1 MLIPSFVHI
10 IRQPDTV
17 NLGPFMRLRPRTIYL
32 LNQANYALRSM
43 LDAKLRAV
51 SMTGIQY
58 TVLSLVERHEGISS
72 AELSR
77 RFFVT
82 AQTMNEIINGM
93 VGRLL
98 LSRKGDPDNRRILR
112 LKLTARGRKTLN
124 ECDAIADEIEH
135 AAFDWMGAEQEKLR
149 ESLRGLTHGLRE
161 RGLMSLNQ
169 PVPRSMSPRRR
180 IGPPR
185 S

>member
-1 MLIPSFVHI
+1 
-10 IRQPDTV
+10 
-17 NLGPFMRLRPRTIYL
+17 MRLRPRTIYL

-93 VGRLL
+93 VRRLL
-98 LSRKGDPDNRRILR
+98 LSRKEDPNNKRILR
-112 LKLTARGRKTLN
+112 LKLTARGRKTLK
-124 ECDAIADEIEH
+124 ECDAVADEIEH
-135 AAFDWMGAEQEKLR
+135 AAFDWMAADERETLR
-149 ESLRGLTHGLRE
+149 EGLHTLTRGLRE
-161 RGLMSLNQ
+161 RGLMSSNQ
-169 PVPRSMSPRRR
+169 PVPRTMTPHRR
-180 IGPPR
+180 IVAPR

>member
-1 MLIPSFVHI
+1 
-10 IRQPDTV
+10 
-17 NLGPFMRLRPRTIYL
+17 MRLRPRTIYL

-58 TVLSLVERHEGISS
+58 TILSLVDRHEGISS

-93 VGRLL
+93 VRRLL
-98 LSRKGDPDNRRILR
+98 LSRKEDPNNKRILR
-112 LKLTARGRKTLN
+112 LKLTARGRKTLK
-124 ECDAIADEIEH
+124 ECDAIADEIEQI
-135 AAFDWMGAEQEKLR
+135 AFDWMAADEREKLR
-149 ESLRGLTHGLRE
+149 NSLRTLTRGLRE
-161 RGLMSLNQ
+161 RGLMSSNQ
-169 PVPRSMSPRRR
+169 PVPRSMAPHRR
-180 IGPPR
+180 IGQPR

>member
-1 MLIPSFVHI
+1 
-10 IRQPDTV
+10 
-17 NLGPFMRLRPRTIYL
+17 MRLRPRTIYL

-43 LDAKLRAV
+43 LDTRLRTV

-58 TVLSLVERHEGISS
+58 TILSLVERYEGISS

-77 RFFVT
+77 RFYVT

-93 VGRLL
+93 VRRLL
-98 LSRKGDPDNRRILR
+98 LSRKEDPNNKRILR
-112 LKLTARGRKTLN
+112 LKLTARGRKTLK

-135 AAFDWMGAEQEKLR
+135 VAFDWMAADERETLR
-149 ESLRGLTHGLRE
+149 EGLRTLTHGLRE

-169 PVPRSMSPRRR
+169 PVARTTTPARRSVSRR
-180 IGPPR
+180 

>member
-1 MLIPSFVHI
+1 
-10 IRQPDTV
+10 
-17 NLGPFMRLRPRTIYL
+17 MRLRPRTIYL

-43 LDAKLRAV
+43 LDAKLRIV

-93 VGRLL
+93 VDRFL
-98 LSRKGDPDNRRILR
+98 LSRTEDSNNKRILR
-112 LKLTARGRKTLN
+112 LKLTARGRKTLK
-124 ECDAIADEIEH
+124 ECDAIADEIEQ
-135 AAFDWMGAEQEKLR
+135 AAFDWMAADEQEQLR
-149 ESLRGLTHGLRE
+149 KSLHVLTDGLRE

-169 PVPRSMSPRRR
+169 PVPRSMAPHRR
-180 IGPPR
+180 IGRPR

>member
-1 MLIPSFVHI
+1 
-10 IRQPDTV
+10 
-17 NLGPFMRLRPRTIYL
+17 MRLRPRTIYL

-93 VGRLL
+93 VRRLL
-98 LSRKGDPDNRRILR
+98 LSRKEDPNNKRILR
-112 LKLTARGRKTLN
+112 LRLTARGRKTLK

-135 AAFDWMGAEQEKLR
+135 AAFDWMAADEREKLR
-149 ESLRGLTHGLRE
+149 DSLRTLTHGLRE

-180 IGPPR
+180 IGQSR

>member
-1 MLIPSFVHI
+1 
-10 IRQPDTV
+10 
-17 NLGPFMRLRPRTIYL
+17 MRLRPRTIYL

-98 LSRKGDPDNRRILR
+98 LSRTEDPNNKRILR
-112 LKLTARGRKTLN
+112 LKLTARGRKTLK

-135 AAFDWMGAEQEKLR
+135 AAFDWMAPNEQEQLR
-149 ESLRGLTHGLRE
+149 ESLHALTDGLRD

-169 PVPRSMSPRRR
+169 PVPRSLAPKGR
-180 IGPPR
+180 IGRPR

>member
-1 MLIPSFVHI
+1 
-10 IRQPDTV
+10 
-17 NLGPFMRLRPRTIYL
+17 MRLRPRTIYL

-93 VGRLL
+93 VRRLL
-98 LSRKGDPDNRRILR
+98 LSRKEDPNNKRILR
-112 LKLTARGRKTLN
+112 LKLTARGRKILK
-124 ECDAIADEIEH
+124 ECDAIADEIET
-135 AAFDWMGAEQEKLR
+135 AAFDWMAVDERDKLR
-149 ESLRGLTHGLRE
+149 DSLRTLTHGLRE

-180 IGPPR
+180 IVAPR